1 MFYECCCGVGLCHF
15 VSLYV
20 HFDVILCHFVSF
32 WCHFMSVVC
41 AHFVSFYVTF
51 HHFVS
56 FCLILC
62 HFTPSIP
69 NILSFPF
76 LSRMAAD
83 SPPVTTLCSATPPHP
98 PNSSGSAKAP
108 AKTNATPPTHSLLS
122 CQLYLFPL
130 ANHPSRLKLSR
141 KTPSQSPSWKH
152 SAAAWLRDQACSPQP
167 DTAMWLVVIVVV
179 RMI

>member
-1 MFYECCCGVGLCHF
+1 MLILCSFYVTLCHF
-15 VSLYV
+15 
-20 HFDVILCHFVSF
+20 
-32 WCHFMSVVC
+32 M
-41 AHFVSFYVTF
+41 SFYVTF
-51 HHFVS
+51 ASLSPLLPPLYPIIPHQS
-56 FCLILC
+56 PLIFF
-62 HFTPSIP
+62 H
-69 NILSFPF
+69 
-76 LSRMAAD
+76 RMADA
-83 SPPVTTLCSATPPHP
+83 SPRVTTLSSATPPHP

-152 SAAAWLRDQACSPQP
+152 SAAAWLRDRACSPQP
-167 DTAMWLVVIVVV
+167 ATAMWAEAAVVV